1 MLQIIAGKY
10 FIDIIFEDNHLL
22 VIDKPAGL
30 LSQEDHTGEPDVLTI
45 CKKYIK
51 ETYDKPGNVW
61 MGLVHRLDRPV
72 SGVMVLAKTSK
83 AASRISEQIRK
94 RTVIKIY
101 HAIVSGKTPASAVWT
116 DHLTKDSSSNISRV
130 SKPGGDAKES
140 SLSFSTLSYH
150 KEADYSLVEVALKT
164 GRAHQIRVQFSS
176 RNHPIAGDQKYGAN
190 SQKKMDIALR
200 AAELRLEHPTMKTKL
215 ILKAPLPVSI
225 PWSYFQMP

>member
-1 MLQIIAGKY
+1 MSQIIAGKY
-10 FIDIIFEDNHLL
+10 FIDILFEDNHLL

-30 LSQEDHTGEPDVLTI
+30 LSQEDHTGEPDVLTV

-61 MGLVHRLDRPV
+61 LGLVHRLDRPV

-83 AASRISEQIRK
+83 AASRISDQIRK

-101 HAIVSGKTPASAVWT
+101 HAVVSGKTPASAVWT
-116 DHLTKDSSSNISRV
+116 DHLIKDSASNKSRV
-130 SKPGGDAKES
+130 SNPGGDAKES
-140 SLSFSTLSYH
+140 SLFFSTLLYH
-150 KEADYSLVEVALKT
+150 KESDQSLVEIDLKT

-176 RNHPIAGDQKYGAN
+176 RNHPIAGDQKYGTS

-200 AAELRLEHPTMKTKL
+200 AAEMRLDHPTLKTKMSF
-215 ILKAPLPVSI
+215 KASLPDSE
-225 PWSYFQMP
+225 PWAYFHEL

>member
-1 MLQIIAGKY
+1 MSQIIAAKY

-51 ETYDKPGNVW
+51 DTYDKPGNVW
-61 MGLVHRLDRPV
+61 LGLVHRLDRPV

-83 AASRISEQIRK
+83 AASRLSEQIRK

-101 HAIVSGKTPASAVWT
+101 HAVVAGKTPPSAVWT
-116 DHLTKDSSSNISRV
+116 DHLTKDSSANLSRV

-150 KEADYSLVEVALKT
+150 KESNLSLVEIDLKT

-176 RNHPIAGDQKYGAN
+176 RHHPVAGDQKYGPGG
-190 SQKKMDIALR
+190 QKKMDIALR
-200 AAELRLEHPTMKTKL
+200 AAVMRLEHPTLKTKMSFN
-215 ILKAPLPVSI
+215 APLPESH
-225 PWSYFQMP
+225 PWSYFHE